1 MKPNKSRLPLQAT
14 LEFRRLKQVLVRE
27 HWFMGSCRGE
37 AAVLYLELEDGRW
50 VELRP
55 DPVDVCWIL
64 GEADA
69 ATARATFGDGDSHYP
84 VRDAGAAYGLTGAR
98 INRVTERRLGQRI
111 EVCLEFVNAT
121 DLTLHYNLITHES
134 SLYFTQD

>member
-1 MKPNKSRLPLQAT
+1 MKPVKARLPLQAT
-14 LEFRRLKQVLVRE
+14 LEFKRIQRLFVRE
-27 HWFMGSCRGE
+27 HWFMSSRRGE
-37 AAVLYLELEDGRW
+37 AVALYLEFDDGRW

-55 DPVDVCWIL
+55 DPVEVCWAL
-64 GEADA
+64 SESDAD
-69 ATARATFGDGDSHYP
+69 TARETYGDGDSHYP
-84 VRDAGAAYGLTGAR
+84 VRDVGAAYGLDGAR
-98 INRVTERRLGQRI
+98 INRVTERRLGERI

>member
-1 MKPNKSRLPLQAT
+1 MKPIKSRLPLQAT
-14 LEFRRLKQVLVRE
+14 LEFKRLKRVLVRE

-37 AAVLYLELEDGRW
+37 AAAVYLELEDGRW

-55 DPVDVCWIL
+55 DPVDVCWAL
-64 GEADA
+64 AAADA
-69 ATARATFGDGDSHYP
+69 ATARETFGDGDSHYP
-84 VRDAGAAYGLTGAR
+84 VRDAGAAYGLCGAR
-98 INRVTERRLGQRI
+98 INRVIERRLGERI

>member
-1 MKPNKSRLPLQAT
+1 MKPVKARLPLQAT
-14 LEFRRLKQVLVRE
+14 LEFKRFKHVLLRE
-27 HWFMGSCRGE
+27 HWFMSSCRGE
-37 AAVLYLELEDGRW
+37 ADAVYFELDDGRW

-55 DPVDVCWIL
+55 DPVEVCWAL
-64 GEADA
+64 RDSDVKS
-69 ATARATFGDGDSHYP
+69 ARATTGDGDSHYP
-84 VRDAGAAYGLTGAR
+84 VRDAGAAYGLDGAR
-98 INRVTERRLGQRI
+98 VNRVTERRLGERL